1 MLLLCRGPEDGLGM
15 EEAVPWMKKDV
26 LASIEQLVS
35 QDEIVPAG
43 ALRVRLTGCFV
54 LELEYPC

>member
-1 MLLLCRGPEDGLGM
+1 MLLLCRGPEDGLVM

-43 ALRVRLTGCFV
+43 ALRVRCTDCWCSLH
-54 LELEYPC
+54 EY